1 MTEIDTTA
9 GKQGFS
15 ESWRKLV
22 HVGLGFIAFSLGVLP
37 WTVAAGCAFAAI
49 VFNLFVLPQAGGGSI
64 SRSARGTDLG
74 IVLYPISVFLLIVI
88 FRHEPLIA
96 AVGWIALAFGDGMAT
111 VIGRNLGGPRVPW
124 NREKSLLGSL
134 GFFEIALP
142 AAWLATRVI
151 PGSDTLIPPL
161 MIVFVA
167 CGVAMIVE
175 SLDTGIDDNLTVPF
189 AAALTTWV
197 LMTVVKL
204 APAPLSPQQKTWLVV
219 NCVLAVVG
227 LAARTVNWS
236 GFIGG
241 AALGSAI
248 IVFGGWQLYLVLLA
262 FFIVGSGTTRLGMRR
277 KAKMGL
283 AQEGGGRRGFFHAFA
298 NVGTATILA
307 FLAATTKLDA
317 PALWLAAVASLATA
331 AADTTASEIGQ
342 LIGRSPFMPL
352 TFRRVEPGTEGA
364 ISIEGTL
371 AGALAA
377 LGIAIFGAVAWVSW
391 YTGDTYLPDAA
402 RIAMSPEKLAATAR
416 LIVMITASAVVA
428 SWIESVVGS
437 WNRSRPK
444 KISNGTL
451 NFMNTAVGA
460 ALLLAMVKL
469 SS

>member
-1 MTEIDTTA
+1 MTDIDSRATNQGYSEIR
-9 GKQGFS
+9 
-15 ESWRKLV
+15 RKAV
-22 HVGLGFIAFSLGVLP
+22 HIGLGFIAFSLGVLP
-37 WTVAAGCAFAAI
+37 WTIAAGCAFAAI
-49 VFNLFVLPQAGGGSI
+49 VFNLLILPRMGGGAI
-64 SRSARGTDLG
+64 ARSERGTDLG
-74 IVLYPISVFLLIVI
+74 IVLYPLSVFLLIVT

-124 NREKSLLGSL
+124 NRQKGVLGSL
-134 GFFEIALP
+134 GFFEVALP
-142 AAWLATRVI
+142 VAWVATRVI
-151 PGSDTLIPPL
+151 ESSETLIPKL
-161 MIVFVA
+161 MTVFVA
-167 CGVAMIVE
+167 IGVAMIVE
-175 SLDTGIDDNLTVPF
+175 SLDSGIDDNLTVPF
-189 AAALTTWV
+189 AAALSTWA
-197 LMTVVKL
+197 LMTVTKL
-204 APAPLSPQQKTWLVV
+204 PATLSPQQKSWLVV

-227 LAARTVNWS
+227 FAARTVNWS

-248 IVFGGWQLYLVLLA
+248 IVFGGWQLYLVLLL
-262 FFIVGSGTTRLGMRR
+262 FFILGSATTKLGMRR

-307 FLAATTKLDA
+307 FLAATTKLDS

-342 LIGRSPFMPL
+342 LIGRNPFMPL
-352 TFRRVEPGTEGA
+352 TFKRVEPGTEGA

-371 AGALAA
+371 AGAVAA
-377 LGIAIFGAVAWVSW
+377 LGVAIFGTVAWVSW
-391 YTGDTYLPDAA
+391 YTGDTYLPTAL
-402 RIAMSPEKLAATAR
+402 RIAVSPEKLTSTAK

-437 WNRSRPK
+437 WNRSRSK

-460 ALLLAMVKL
+460 ALLLALVKL